1 MGFVSKLNERVVN
14 IMSKTRSI
22 LNTSTASD
30 REANNLKT
38 QTENLNKEIADVE
51 SSLRA
56 EINSSHDMNTRDHL
70 YSLRINLDDAKEAL
84 GKNLERIFSERGM
97 NSSGNQVSVPMPS
110 KFDGTGSVSKYM
122 EWRQS
127 VRNFLNF
134 KQCSAE
140 FALKQYK
147 ECFTTSE
154 AKEAISELT
163 SVDNALF
170 TLDRRYYNKSAL
182 VSELTN
188 DLTSIQ
194 PPGARPESAAR
205 YVSNVLTRLKRVIR
219 ISKEA
224 GVENHIAPIS
234 IEQMLLEHLFS
245 TPTLAPYATAYAE
258 ESGRLCTD
266 INFSSS
272 ANKMKLLVNMLE
284 EADQALIIFRSN
296 SYHHTP
302 NASRQNEEDGEETSR
317 GEGEEGGRER
327 GKSQQE
333 KVKDKALL
341 QTDESTRLS

>member
-1 MGFVSKLNERVVN
+1 
-14 IMSKTRSI
+14 MSK
-22 LNTSTASD
+22 
-30 REANNLKT
+30 
-38 QTENLNKEIADVE
+38 NKEIRE
-51 SSLRA
+51 
-56 EINSSHDMNTRDHL
+56 ET
-70 YSLRINLDDAKEAL
+70 L
-84 GKNLERIFSERGM
+84 GENLERIFSERGM

-163 SVDNALF
+163 SVDDALF

-284 EADQALIIFRSN
+284 RADQALIIFRSN
-296 SYHHTP
+296 STTHQKT
-302 NASRQNEEDGEETSR
+302 NASKKDSGSNAATNNS
-317 GEGEEGGRER
+317 GG
-327 GKSQQE
+327 GKGGGGVGS
-333 KVKDKALL
+333 LY
-341 QTDESTRLS
+341 S